1 MKILLVQGAK
11 YLPAHGGAQ
20 KNNGSLMEGLARRG
34 HSCRVVAHS
43 IETAEA
49 GAYAKI
55 LEGLAARNIAVTAGP
70 AVDVYQHHGVE
81 VHTAKVSSHLRSY
94 LAEQIRQFEPDW
106 VLVSED
112 WANLLEAVWVAGP
125 ERIVYLVQSSVN
137 IPFGPLSAVRNPA
150 KLQSFRQVAGILT
163 LSNYLREYIQRW
175 AGRESE
181 VIPFPSYGAGPFPEY
196 GNYTQGYVTLINP
209 SAIKGLPIFLELA
222 RRMPEVSFA
231 AVPTWGTTATDR
243 ATLESLPNVTL
254 LAARDNVDEIYAQ
267 TRVLLVPS
275 LWDEA
280 FGAVVVEAMLRG
292 IPVLASDV
300 GGLPEAK
307 LGVPYVLP
315 IRPIEHYEA
324 QVDERGVPVPI
335 VPEQDAGPWEAAL
348 REVLSERERY
358 EQLSQASRAAA
369 LAFVDTLGIERY
381 EHYLQAL
388 THQAASPGVAAASG
402 EAAWTQLSEARQ
414 VLLARRLREKR
425 LGVGRLSE

>member
-1 MKILLVQGAK
+1 MKILLVVGAK

-20 KNNGSLMEGLARRG
+20 KNNCSLMEGLARRG

-55 LEGLAARNIAVTAGP
+55 LEGLTARTINVTVSLAA
-70 AVDVYQHHGVE
+70 DVFHHQGVE
-81 VHTAKVSSHLRSY
+81 VHTVKVSSHLRSY
-94 LAEQIRQFEPDW
+94 LAQQVRQFEPTW
-106 VLVSED
+106 VLVAED
-112 WANLLEAVWVAGP
+112 WANLLEAVWTAGP
-125 ERIVYLVQSSVN
+125 ERIIYLVQSSVN
-137 IPFGPLSAVRNPA
+137 IPFGPLSYVPNPA
-150 KLQSFRQVAGILT
+150 KTQLFQQVAGVIT
-163 LSNYLREYIQRW
+163 LSDYLREYIQFW

-181 VIPFPSYGAGPFPEY
+181 VIPFPSYGVGPFPDY
-196 GNYTQGYVTLINP
+196 GNYSNGYVTLINP

-243 ATLESLPNVTL
+243 AALESLPNVTL

-267 TRVLLVPS
+267 TRVLLTPS

-292 IPVLASDV
+292 IPVLASEV

-315 IRPIEHYEA
+315 IQPIERYAA

-335 VPEQDAGPWEAAL
+335 VPEQDAGPWEVAL
-348 REVLSERERY
+348 RELLSERERY

-369 LAFVDTLGIERY
+369 LGFVGSLGIERY
-381 EHYLQAL
+381 EHYLQTL
-388 THQAASPGVAAASG
+388 TTRPEAPRVAAPTS
-402 EAAWTQLSEARQ
+402 EVAWTQLSEARK

-425 LGVGRLSE
+425 LGAGKLSE